1 MTKVITLA
9 NHKGGVGKTTTAV
22 NLAHALALA
31 GKEVLL
37 IDLDP
42 QGQVATSLGM
52 EQSAGAFY
60 LLSMA
65 IDPAASPLMVLRQQ
79 TRFSGRDNLYLIPG
93 NPLTNVAQTMISA
106 SNAPVSIIRRVLSPL
121 LERNGKPDYILIDTA
136 PSIGGIQERA
146 VWAADW
152 LIIPTLADSASL
164 EGVRT
169 VMVMAKEHRDS
180 KGWKGTLFGILP
192 TQHES
197 QIRESRASMED
208 LRKAFGPLVLEP
220 ISRRTVLR
228 EARSHGQTI
237 FEYAPESQSAEE
249 YRRLAERILKAR

>member
-22 NLAHALALA
+22 NLAHALALE
-31 GKEVLL
+31 GKEVLV
-37 IDLDP
+37 IDMDP

-93 NPLTNVAQTMISA
+93 NPLTNVSQTMISA
-106 SNAPVSIIRRVLSPL
+106 SNAPISVIRRMLIPL
-121 LERNGKPDYILIDTA
+121 LENGKPDYILIDTA
-136 PSIGGIQERA
+136 PSIGGVQERA
-146 VWAADW
+146 IWAADW

-169 VMVMAKEHRDS
+169 VVVMAKEHRDN

-192 TQHES
+192 TQYEG

-228 EARSHGQTI
+228 EARSRGQTI

>member
-1 MTKVITLA
+1 MMAKVITLA

-22 NLAHALALA
+22 NLAHALALE
-31 GKEVLL
+31 GKEVLV

-65 IDPAASPLMVLRQQ
+65 IDPASSPLMVLRQQ

-93 NPLTNVAQTMISA
+93 NPLTNVSQTMISA
-106 SNAPVSIIRRVLSPL
+106 SNAPISVIRRALMPL
-121 LERNGKPDYILIDTA
+121 LENGKPDYILIDTA

-146 VWAADW
+146 IWAADW

-169 VMVMAKEHRDS
+169 VVVMAKEHRDS

-192 TQHES
+192 TQHEG

-208 LRKAFGPLVLEP
+208 LRKAFGLLVLEP

-228 EARSHGQTI
+228 EARSRGQTI

-249 YRRLAERILKAR
+249 YRKLAKHILKAR